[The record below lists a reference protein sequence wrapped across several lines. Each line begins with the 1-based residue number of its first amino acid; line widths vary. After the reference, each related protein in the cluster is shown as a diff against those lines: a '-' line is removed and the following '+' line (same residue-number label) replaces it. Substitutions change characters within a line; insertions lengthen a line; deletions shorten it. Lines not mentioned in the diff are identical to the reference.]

1 MDDMKEYGVWV
12 EWRNGSHEKIWYLNY
27 RARER
32 AYARLTREG
41 DSGGDVRTISR
52 IERKR

>member
-1 MDDMKEYGVWV
+1 MDDLKEYGVWV
-12 EWRNGSHEKIWYLNY
+12 EYRDRSQEKIWYPNY

-52 IERKR
+52 IERKI